1 MAVSV
6 VRSGGGADVRAGRDA
21 GALPVAGA
29 AVAVPPAGGSVGAT
43 DWSPGWAPVP
53 ASVGGAAGDAEMD
66 VNSGRSPCG
75 AASVPHAARART
87 MTMAVPA
94 MVMKVRRRRRP
105 AGTRPQ

>member
-29 AVAVPPAGGSVGAT
+29 AVAEPPAGGSVGAT

-66 VNSGRSPCG
+66 VNNGRSPRG
-75 AASVPHAARART
+75 AASAPHAANART
-87 MTMAVPA
+87 GTRTRAGTA
-94 MVMKVRRRRRP
+94 MNLKVR
-105 AGTRPQ
+105 